1 MRNPLSAL
9 SMRPWTLAAIASAG
23 ATLLLCG
30 ALPLLAPPEFLDQ
43 LVAWGDAR
51 LELGLGA
58 SFAAGLLL
66 FRVLLRRR
74 RRPEEELDDA
84 PPPKVPEAAR
94 REVEPARGYL
104 R

>member
-9 SMRPWTLAAIASAG
+9 STKPWTVAAIASSG

-30 ALPLLAPPEFLDQ
+30 ALPLLAPPELLDG
-43 LVAWGDAR
+43 LVAMGDAR

-58 SFAAGLLL
+58 SFAAGLFL

-74 RRPEEELDDA
+74 RLPEEELDET
-84 PPPKVPEAAR
+84 PPPRAPEAAR